1 MIPKDRLGRDIT
13 PGCYI
18 AYGHAL
24 GRCAGLRIG
33 KVLEVKEAKLQ
44 AWQSPRHPDADP
56 DWRITVMGVDDDW
69 NHRAPELCKR
79 KGTLMFP
86 DRMIVLDFD
95 KLPAT
100 YQQLLENIS

>member
-1 MIPKDRLGRDIT
+1 MTDPKDRLGRTIVA
-13 PGCYI
+13 GCYI

-33 KVLEVKEAKLQ
+33 KVLAVKCEEPIPNANYF
-44 AWQSPRHPDADP
+44 RHPE
-56 DWRITVMGVDDDW
+56 WRITVMGVDDDW

-86 DRMIVLDFD
+86 DRMVVLDFD
-95 KLPAT
+95 KLPQV
-100 YQQLLENIS
+100 YQDLLRSV